1 MKTEIEIEL
10 NVAFYGKQGGPP
22 RPYGDAYGH
31 PPGGHQ
37 QQQRYPLTSSG
48 PTSTL
53 SAQVWSNTLL
63 L

>member
-1 MKTEIEIEL
+1 ML
-10 NVAFYGKQGGPP
+10 FFYVKQGGPP

-53 SAQVWSNTLL
+53 SAQVWSNILL